1 MKVILKKDVDKVGK
15 AMEVITVADG
25 FARNFLLPSELAV
38 VATAGNIGT
47 LEAAR
52 KLEARKEEKKLK
64 EARQLAK
71 KIEKVPC
78 TITAAVAEE
87 EKLFGSVTAGDIAD
101 FLKKEGFEIERS
113 AIELPEPIKQL
124 GVYTV
129 DVTLYKD
136 AKAKLKVW
144 VVKDESK

>member
-25 FARNFLLPSELAV
+25 FARNFLLPTELAV

-52 KLEARKEEKKLK
+52 KLEAKREEKKLK

-113 AIELPEPIKQL
+113 AIELAEPIKQL

>member
-1 MKVILKKDVDKVGK
+1 MKVILTKDVDKVGK
-15 AMEVITVADG
+15 AMEVISVADG
-25 FARNFLLPSELAV
+25 FARNYLIPSELAV

-47 LEAAR
+47 LDAAR
-52 KLEARKEEKKLK
+52 KLDAKREEKKLK

-87 EKLFGSVTAGDIAD
+87 EKLFGSVTSGDIAD
-101 FLKKEGFEIERS
+101 FLKKEGFEIARG
-113 AIELPEPIKQL
+113 AIELAEPIKQL

-136 AKAKLKVW
+136 VTAKLKVW
-144 VVKDESK
+144 VVKDEAK